1 MKSKA
6 LKSIFGASTKNSLYY
21 GNKTHRADRNIQ
33 YEYTL
38 LKFTSYITKR
48 GNVKRGL
55 FVNDSFKKFN
65 LLHSRGVL
73 EMQTK
78 IIFIS
83 TSN

>member
-1 MKSKA
+1 MAIKPIE
-6 LKSIFGASTKNSLYY
+6 LIETFNM
-21 GNKTHRADRNIQ
+21 N
-33 YEYTL
+33 TL

-55 FVNDSFKKFN
+55 LVNDSFKKFN